1 RPPAHRRRHRRRCAA
16 ETAHR
21 SNPAPRAGHRPEREG
36 DQPAGLPLTPDTWGG
51 VGARTRPASRG
62 KRRQMAENTQLDN
75 ALKDVRDA
83 RSQDALLLAAQR
95 AAILK
100 ALSR

>member
-1 RPPAHRRRHRRRCAA
+1 
-16 ETAHR
+16 
-21 SNPAPRAGHRPEREG
+21 
-36 DQPAGLPLTPDTWGG
+36 
-51 VGARTRPASRG
+51 
-62 KRRQMAENTQLDN
+62 MAENTQLDN